1 MFQFLADWWDKI
13 AEFFISVFDFIISIP
28 AQVITWVVEFFQWF
42 YKTMFNLVVN
52 FAFDTIESVSTQFN
66 PDFTLDRNLLLEYL
80 AKINCW
86 LPVDLAFTYG
96 LILLQTWLAV
106 KIFILARD
114 IALMW
119 LFPAK
124 ILR

>member
-1 MFQFLADWWDKI
+1 MFQFLADWWNKI

-28 AQVITWVVEFFQWF
+28 AQLISWIVEFFQWF

-80 AKINCW
+80 AKSIAGSLSIW
-86 LPVDLAFTYG
+86 RLPMVLFCFKLG
-96 LILLQTWLAV
+96 WPSRFSFLLVISLLCGFFLQ
-106 KIFILARD
+106 KF
-114 IALMW
+114 
-119 LFPAK
+119 
-124 ILR
+124 